1 MVFSPASS
9 PPASSVR
16 ASDPGPQAAAPAGTA
31 RPLLL
36 HVGYHKTATTWL
48 QNIVFT
54 PEHGFC
60 QVMDHDAIFDHVI
73 APHGLE
79 FDPSPIQALIAAGG
93 AEARAETAVD
103 VVSLEALSGLP
114 YTGGRESDDYARRLA
129 AITADRG
136 APVTVLMTI
145 REQTAILSSVYM
157 QYLYR
162 AGTESPRR
170 FFDEDTQRGFFRF
183 SAENF
188 CYHRLVG
195 LYQELFGPEN
205 VLVLPQELIATDQGA
220 AVRLMAEV
228 AGNAPLLEAGW
239 TARTERG
246 KSYPQ
251 YAVPLLRRANYFRRE
266 ALNPSPMIDL
276 GQLGQWGYRGTGWLA
291 RRAPLPKSLTG
302 SKPVTDYIRK
312 RFDGRFAESNRAL
325 AAQLHHKVAL
335 PGYQGL

>member
-1 MVFSPASS
+1 MTSAPASK
-9 PPASSVR
+9 PPASSLR
-16 ASDPGPQAAAPAGTA
+16 TADPGPQAPAQSGTA

-73 APHGLE
+73 APHGLA
-79 FDPSPIQALIAAGG
+79 FDPAPARALIAEGAAGAAPG
-93 AEARAETAVD
+93 AAVD

-195 LYQELFGPEN
+195 LYQALFGPEN
-205 VLVLPQELIATDQGA
+205 VLVLPQELIAADQAA

-239 TARTERG
+239 AARTERG

-276 GQLGQWGYRGTGWLA
+276 GRLGQWGYRGTGWLA

-302 SKPVTDYIRK
+302 SKPVTEYIRE